1 MPEFAIP
8 KFFKP
13 DTLEVLRSGMEIPK
27 EYYLSQLFSGDKK
40 SNSDLVTFLM
50 QVFDDGMAPII
61 SKYQQTPKYK
71 GGGFYEMEM
80 KGFRI
85 GQKVDNHQQD
95 IIDAMSD
102 DPDVRQIAEDNLL
115 LDIES
120 LNRRIL
126 KRKEWVASQI
136 CFRKGEINYTDE
148 EGGELH
154 MDFQLLPDLY
164 VKKTG
169 TQVWLTGTDR
179 KPLTDVEDMKT
190 RISKRTGASVT
201 HVFTTSDTMKK
212 YVASDDKII
221 DLFKKSNYGFDG
233 SEEILRAKPV
243 DLLSGYLDIPL
254 VIYDHSIRLTINI
267 LQRVAADTYVVNDAT
282 ALTVGTEVLF
292 QKVGSKYKDLSEIG
306 VISAVDLLT
315 NTITM
320 ETAASGVYKNG
331 DIMQVSIPFMP
342 EGRFVFLAD
351 KVDGRPLLQWR
362 DTPYAIL
369 KAGGGFSGGNPGQA
383 FDRKWGVTLDGRDTW
398 DPDSAVTRGQ
408 LHGLWTLLHLGIGTL
423 DVV

>member
-8 KFFKP
+8 KFFQS
-13 DTLEVLRSGMEIPK
+13 DTLEVLKAGMEVPK
-27 EYYLSQLFSGDKK
+27 EYHLSQLFSGDKK
-40 SNSDLVTFLM
+40 ANTDIVTFLM

-95 IIDAMSD
+95 IIDAFSD
-102 DPDVRQIAEDNLL
+102 DPDIRQIAEDNLL
-115 LDIES
+115 TDIES

-136 CFRKGEINYTDE
+136 CFRGGEINYSDE

-154 MDFQLLPDLY
+154 MDYQLLPELY

-169 TQVWLTGTDR
+169 TGVWLTGTDR
-179 KPLTDVEDMKT
+179 KPLSDVEDMKT

-212 YVASDDKII
+212 YVAADDDII
-221 DLFKKSNYGFDG
+221 DLFKKSNFGFDG
-233 SEEILRAKPV
+233 SEGILRAKPV
-243 DLLSGYLDIPL
+243 ELLSGYLDIPIT
-254 VIYDHSIRLTINI
+254 IYDHSIRLTVNI
-267 LQRVAADTYVVNDAT
+267 IQRVDAKNYVVNDAT
-282 ALTVGTEVLF
+282 ALTAGTEVLF
-292 QKVGSKYKDLSEIG
+292 QKVGAKYKDVSEIG

-315 NTITM
+315 NTITLPTD
-320 ETAASGVYKNG
+320 TAGLYKNG
-331 DIMQVSIPFMP
+331 DILQVSVPFMP
-342 EGRFVFLAD
+342 EGRFVFIAD
-351 KVDGRPLLQWR
+351 KIDGRPLLEWR

-369 KAGGGFSGGNPGQA
+369 KSGGGFSGGNPGQA
-383 FDRKWGVTLDGRDTW
+383 FERKWGVTLDGRDTW

-423 DVV
+423 DVI